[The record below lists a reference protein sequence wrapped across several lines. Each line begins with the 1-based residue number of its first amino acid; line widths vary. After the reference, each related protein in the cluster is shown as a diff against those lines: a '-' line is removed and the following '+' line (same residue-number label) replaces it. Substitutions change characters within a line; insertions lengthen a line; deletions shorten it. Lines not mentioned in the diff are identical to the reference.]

1 MVLNDEAGAL
11 DELRLRDLRL
21 ARQPHRAG
29 QRLGDAGAVG
39 ARRVGVDL
47 QVRLDVL
54 DRGLGIV
61 VHEVGARGVEDV
73 VGLRMRDEVAALG
86 QRPVVA
92 GRHDQVLAAEAA
104 VGSRAADVD
113 DPGEPHVVDRA
124 DGVRRLLD
132 HHRAVAQVDRREV
145 VDRVGVGGEEQ
156 RARVHQL
163 GEDDDAVRAGDLLE
177 ALAQRIGRG
186 AAEAVVVD
194 VERAGEVERVVDRSA
209 VSAVGTPSLNSSVPI
224 ARLDAV
230 GADSDCT
237 VSAGT
242 SAQAGASAATS
253 ANALIRV
260 GRIIVS
266 SSREP
271 ICCPPGLARS
281 TLDLLPI
288 SRQPRRR
295 AQRPPARR

>member
-1 MVLNDEAGAL
+1 MRLGEAPLQRPPGGVADRGGVGQDRLHPLVRRERLAVHDADRRELAGELDVVAGRRLGLDVGVDHLEEAGVARRDGVEGEAGAL

-29 QRLGDAGAVG
+29 QRLGDAGAVA
-39 ARRVGVDL
+39 ARHVGVDL
-47 QVRLDVL
+47 QVRLHVL
-54 DRGLGIV
+54 DRRLRV
-61 VHEVGARGVEDV
+61 VVDQVGARGIEDV

-86 QRPVVA
+86 QRPVIA

-104 VGSRAADVD
+104 VGTGAADVD

-124 DGVRRLLD
+124 DRVGGLLD
-132 HHRAVAQVDRREV
+132 HHRAVAEVDRREV

-194 VERAGEVERVVDRSA
+194 RERVGEVHRVVD
-209 VSAVGTPSLNSSVPI
+209 
-224 ARLDAV
+224 
-230 GADSDCT
+230 
-237 VSAGT
+237 
-242 SAQAGASAATS
+242 
-253 ANALIRV
+253 
-260 GRIIVS
+260 
-266 SSREP
+266 
-271 ICCPPGLARS
+271 LARRC
-281 TLDLLPI
+281 PH
-288 SRQPRRR
+288 
-295 AQRPPARR
+295 PARRP